1 MKSLSSRKKPPQT
14 KLQKIDTSVERIEL
28 GRLNKCPKCGK
39 EIAWVEF
46 SGQTYGGSYAFEIE
60 HTFSFTCPQCHYVI
74 YQVSF
79 RIDQKD
85 LRPTTW
91 MVAEEK
97 KKEAS

>member
-1 MKSLSSRKKPPQT
+1 MQETVSAESGES
-14 KLQKIDTSVERIEL
+14 

-39 EIAWVEF
+39 DIAWVEF

-60 HTFSFTCPQCHYVI
+60 HTFSFTCPECHYVI

-85 LRPTTW
+85 LKPTTW
-91 MVAEEK
+91 IVTGEK
-97 KKEAS
+97 GEKVS